1 MGLLNGCIK
10 SAWNRPHAK
19 RLCLS
24 CYAWRT
30 LYILYKPLRTFSGGI
45 RYVVVGGGRFRSLS
59 RWNREQ
65 RTEPHALSRG
75 PMTIALVTTGLLAC
89 AFYIYV
95 LCQWMRD
102 ANGKGR
108 RTSPPPI
115 AGQSGA
121 TQQNNRV
128 YIMGSRKHAQRH
140 SPDVSSRRVMRMT
153 GGSRGGGLGWNESE
167 RIAYQKIASSLSLR
181 KRG

>member
-1 MGLLNGCIK
+1 MGDIK
-10 SAWNRPHAK
+10 SGWNRPTAK
-19 RLCLS
+19 CLCLS

-30 LYILYKPLRTFSGGI
+30 LYILYKALRTFSGVF
-45 RYVVVGGGRFRSLS
+45 RYVVVGEGRFRSLS

-75 PMTIALVTTGLLAC
+75 PMTLIVLATTGLLAC

-102 ANGKGR
+102 ANGKRR
-108 RTSPPPI
+108 RTNSPPI

-121 TQQNNRV
+121 TRQNKRV

-140 SPDVSSRRVMRMT
+140 SPDVRSRRITNVI
-153 GGSRGGGLGWNESE
+153 GISRGWWT
-167 RIAYQKIASSLSLR
+167 
-181 KRG
+181 